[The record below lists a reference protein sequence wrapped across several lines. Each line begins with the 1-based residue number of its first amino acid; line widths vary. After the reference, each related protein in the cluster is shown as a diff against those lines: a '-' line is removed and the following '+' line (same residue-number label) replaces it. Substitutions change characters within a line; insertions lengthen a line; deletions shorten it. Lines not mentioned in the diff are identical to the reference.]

1 MRKIS
6 WSGLFIGWILF
17 FGVMLLSASNAAAS
31 ECIKCHTDK
40 NKLQSITKNL
50 PKKEKSTETA
60 GKG

>member
-1 MRKIS
+1 MKEYS
-6 WSGLFIGWILF
+6 GPGLFIVWALVFVFGSSLF
-17 FGVMLLSASNAAAS
+17 NDAAAS

-50 PKKEKSTETA
+50 PQKEKSAETA